1 MVWRFE
7 LRHPDTATA
16 TAVLHVHCG
25 KLSTDCAATFSFRA
39 KVGACRGSGFRKNF
53 RDFHISMTPSFLRP
67 VILCTAIATIA
78 VSASAIASETWTQF
92 RGPASGHTASKN
104 LPLTWSE
111 TEHVRWKTEL
121 PGEGWSSP
129 VVAGKEVWMTT
140 ALDDGKSLRALC
152 CDLETGKLL
161 RNVEVFQNDSV
172 PPKHKRNSYAS
183 PTPIVDG
190 DRIYVHFGAMGTACL
205 STKDGSKIW
214 ENRDLKVD
222 HQNGPGGSP
231 ALIDGKLLI
240 GCDGMDSQYEVALDA
255 KTGKVV
261 WKTERSAIPKLA
273 KRPADMRKAYPTPVV
288 FTVDGRPQ
296 SLSTAAERLYALDP
310 ATGKELWFVDYPGFS
325 NVPLPVTDGRMAF
338 VCTGFMKPEIW
349 GIRLGGASGDATAS
363 HVAWKQLA
371 GAPDQSTPVVVGSR
385 LYMISSAAVVS
396 CLDTADG
403 RIVWKERI
411 GGDFAAS
418 PLAAEGRIYFF
429 DATGKTTVLAPGDT
443 FKKLA
448 ENSLA
453 DGCMAS
459 PAVVGN
465 ALIMRT
471 KKGLYRI
478 EN

>member
-1 MVWRFE
+1 MPF
-7 LRHPDTATA
+7 P
-16 TAVLHVHCG
+16 
-25 KLSTDCAATFSFRA
+25 
-39 KVGACRGSGFRKNF
+39 
-53 RDFHISMTPSFLRP
+53 ILRP
-67 VILCTAIATIA
+67 AILSCALSLT
-78 VSASAIASETWTQF
+78 SHASETWTQF
-92 RGPASGHTASKN
+92 RGPASGHTQAKD

-111 TEHVRWKTEL
+111 TEHIRWKTEL

-129 VVAGKEVWMTT
+129 VIAGKEVWMTT

-161 RNVEVFQNDSV
+161 RNIEVFQNETV
-172 PPKHKRNSYAS
+172 PPKHQRNSYAS

-205 STKDGSKIW
+205 STKDGSKLW

-231 ALIDGKLLI
+231 ALVHGKLLI
-240 GCDGMDSQYEVALDA
+240 ACDGTDAQYEVALD
-255 KTGKVV
+255 KLTGKIL
-261 WKTERSAIPKLA
+261 WKTVRSAIPKLA
-273 KRPADMRKAYPTPVV
+273 QRPPDMRKAYPTPVV
-288 FTVDGRPQ
+288 LTVDGHAQ

-310 ATGKELWFVDYPGFS
+310 DTGKELWFVDYPGFS
-325 NVPLPVTDGRMAF
+325 NVPLPVSDGHMAF
-338 VCTGFMKPEIW
+338 VATGFMKPEMW
-349 GIRLGGASGDATAS
+349 GIRLGGAKGDATAS
-363 HVAWKQLA
+363 HIAWKQLA
-371 GAPDQSTPVVVGSR
+371 GAPDQASPIVVGPR

-396 CLDTADG
+396 CLDTSDG

-443 FKKLA
+443 FEKLA
-448 ENSLA
+448 ENTLA

-459 PAVVGN
+459 PAVAGK
-465 ALIMRT
+465 ALIIRT